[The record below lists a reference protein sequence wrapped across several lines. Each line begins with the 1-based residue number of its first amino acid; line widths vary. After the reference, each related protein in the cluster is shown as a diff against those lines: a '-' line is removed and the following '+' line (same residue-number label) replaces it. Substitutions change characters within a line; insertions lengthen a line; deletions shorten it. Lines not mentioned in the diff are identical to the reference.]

1 MPDGLAEINQKP
13 YCQVEIDQTRDG
25 LVEINQ
31 KPYCQV
37 DIDQKPYSLVE
48 IDRLALLSSVT
59 PPPLN
64 IGQMQICR
72 EQLPLQYGWRPP
84 GGGSTNFD
92 VIFK

>member
-48 IDRLALLSSVT
+48 IDRLAFLSSVT
-59 PPPLN
+59 PPPPLEYRSN
-64 IGQMQICR
+64 ANLPRTAAITVWLETPWR
-72 EQLPLQYGWRPP
+72 WLYQL
-84 GGGSTNFD
+84 
-92 VIFK
+92 